1 MELLKSDYP
10 QLVELIFKAK
20 KQVAYCAPNISHEVA
35 MALVDVKKQHAIQVK
50 VFLEFTEKSFRAGFG
65 DIEGFEV
72 LVENAI
78 PVINS
83 LGYNIF
89 CIIVDD
95 IGYFYFVQSR
105 FHEKEGSAYDLFPME
120 PNQVKRIKL
129 LFGLIDDTTQEF
141 IDLVDDIGIETVE
154 KVLGNLNPISSEECI
169 VITKSIK
176 NDPPLKPDFSRSLE
190 TYKAKFQFV
199 ELTFHGGNFAVKK
212 IALPSKALPFKDDNL
227 KKSIEA
233 TLRLFNDLK
242 SQEFIKPLLK
252 LTVELEKLREKYSFH
267 IKARKKSL
275 IKRDEKT
282 VFETE
287 VLKVEKK
294 IVDEKKD
301 LINSLQI
308 EIAKTRTA
316 IKESL
321 NISLHT
327 NKPIELDGLLEFTLE
342 DEIQNMLEKIMSK
355 IHFPLAKDLLDDMK
369 VKWHFYDI
377 TWEDLHNTEI
387 LQEMR
392 EKKLIDKDEASFIS
406 ELAISAEKQK

>member
-10 QLVELIFKAK
+10 QIIDLIFKAK
-20 KQVAYCAPNISHEVA
+20 KQVAYCAPNISHELA
-35 MALVDVKKQHAIQVK
+35 LALVEAKKQHAIQVK

-72 LVENAI
+72 LRENEV
-78 PVINS
+78 PVINC
-83 LGYNIF
+83 LGYNIY
-89 CIIVDD
+89 CIIIDD
-95 IGYFYFVQSR
+95 LGYFYFVQSR

-120 PNQVKRIKL
+120 PKQVKRIKL
-129 LFGLIDDTTQEF
+129 LLGLIDVTTHEF
-141 IDLVDDIGIETVE
+141 EDLVDEVGIETVE
-154 KVLGNLNPISSEECI
+154 NVLGNLNPISSEECI

-212 IALPSKALPFKDDNL
+212 IALPSTALPFKDDNL

-233 TLRLFNDLK
+233 TLKLFNNLK

-252 LTVELEKLREKYSFH
+252 LKDELESLREKYSFH

-275 IKRDEKT
+275 IKREEKSD
-282 VFETE
+282 FETE
-287 VLKVEKK
+287 LDKIEKK
-294 IVDEKKD
+294 IVEEKKD

-321 NISLHT
+321 NLSLHT
-327 NKPIELDGLLEFTLE
+327 NKPKELEGLLEFTLE
-342 DEIQNMLEKIMSK
+342 DEIKNILENIMSK

-392 EKKLIDKDEASFIS
+392 EKKLIDADEESFIS